1 MADTKSQNW
10 DSQSKHE
17 EEHCAQG
24 KLWRT
29 ERGRKL
35 NLQWE
40 QGWPESNELETVR
53 TEWDIRGK
61 DSGSMPGRVTHQQEM
76 EEGSHLASPGE
87 LAPTGHTGW
96 GWGMEGDPRL
106 QSGHPR
112 K

>member
-53 TEWDIRGK
+53 TEWDIRG
-61 DSGSMPGRVTHQQEM
+61 R
-76 EEGSHLASPGE
+76 LGE
-87 LAPTGHTGW
+87 HARQGNTPARNGGGKSLGIS
-96 GWGMEGDPRL
+96 R
-106 QSGHPR
+106 
-112 K
+112 